1 MLSLLILLFSFPP
14 IVLSANFFTI
24 LPLPSTTVGPEA
36 FVFDSSGA
44 GPYTGVSDGRILK
57 YQGPN
62 VGFVDFAYTSPK
74 RSKALCD
81 GTNNIVLGP
90 KCGRPLGLGFNNA
103 TNELYIADAYF
114 GLLVVGKN
122 GGLATQLATSA
133 DGVPFRFP
141 DGLDV
146 DPVTGDVYF
155 TDASAVFSISQIFLA
170 VSIGDST
177 GRLLKY
183 DPRTKQVKV
192 LLKGLQGPAGVAV
205 SADGG
210 FLLVTEFIG
219 ERIRKYWIKG
229 PKANTSEILV
239 SLRGR
244 PDNIKRTAAGDFW
257 AAVNLQNTTIVTLP
271 AGIRLNANGNIT
283 NIVMLSAQ
291 YKTTLI
297 SEVQEFSGSL
307 YIGSM
312 FTNFVGVLAS

>member
-1 MLSLLILLFSFPP
+1 M
-14 IVLSANFFTI
+14 
-24 LPLPSTTVGPEA
+24 GPEA

-74 RSKALCD
+74 RYQTSIDQLISFSKAFPIVLYIIISVNCMWFRSKALCD

-155 TDASAVFSISQIFLA
+155 TDASAVFSIRYA
-170 VSIGDST
+170 
-177 GRLLKY
+177 
-183 DPRTKQVKV
+183 
-192 LLKGLQGPAGVAV
+192 
-205 SADGG
+205 
-210 FLLVTEFIG
+210 
-219 ERIRKYWIKG
+219 
-229 PKANTSEILV
+229 
-239 SLRGR
+239 LRR
-244 PDNIKRTAAGDFW
+244 A
-257 AAVNLQNTTIVTLP
+257 
-271 AGIRLNANGNIT
+271 
-283 NIVMLSAQ
+283 
-291 YKTTLI
+291 Y
-297 SEVQEFSGSL
+297 
-307 YIGSM
+307 
-312 FTNFVGVLAS
+312 